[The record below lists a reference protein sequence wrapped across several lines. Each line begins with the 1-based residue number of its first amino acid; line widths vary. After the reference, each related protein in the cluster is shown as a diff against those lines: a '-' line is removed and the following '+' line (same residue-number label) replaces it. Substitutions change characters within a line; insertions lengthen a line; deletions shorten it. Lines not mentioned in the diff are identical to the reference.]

1 MKLRFLKLSTPYR
14 KAEEIVRYV
23 INNVPWRV
31 QGNHGR
37 TQKFDTSITESD
49 YATLTQFTPT
59 GATYDPATGDMV
71 ITSAGHGLNAE
82 VTSTSPTGATYNAT
96 TGVMQLTIAN
106 HGFANGDRI
115 RLVDDSLTFTCTMDG
130 NTANKTY
137 PRANDPAS
145 QGWLEVSNVAT
156 NTFEVNVGPSPTV
169 NYQPTGA
176 TYDPATGLLVLTLPE
191 NNLEVGQNISLTTD
205 SLTFTCTQ
213 DNNQSNHT
221 YPRSTDPAANT
232 SLPILQ
238 NGLTKTATAAAYNA
252 SSGVLVVTSAAHG
265 FAVGDKIRIEDNS
278 LTFTCSRDLNATNH
292 TYPRS
297 TDHKWQMV
305 ACNCSKH

>member
-1 MKLRFLKLSTPYR
+1 
-14 KAEEIVRYV
+14 
-23 INNVPWRV
+23 
-31 QGNHGR
+31 
-37 TQKFDTSITESD
+37 
-49 YATLTQFTPT
+49 
-59 GATYDPATGDMV
+59 MV

-82 VTSTSPTGATYNAT
+82 VTSASPTGATYNAT

-176 TYDPATGLLVLTLPE
+176 TYDPATGLF
-191 NNLEVGQNISLTTD
+191 GSD
-205 SLTFTCTQ
+205 S
-213 DNNQSNHT
+213 S
-221 YPRSTDPAANT
+221 
-232 SLPILQ
+232 
-238 NGLTKTATAAAYNA
+238 
-252 SSGVLVVTSAAHG
+252 
-265 FAVGDKIRIEDNS
+265 
-278 LTFTCSRDLNATNH
+278 
-292 TYPRS
+292 
-297 TDHKWQMV
+297 
-305 ACNCSKH
+305 